1 MSDCLLQLEAGLR
14 RAVEERRYTDI
25 QEAATEFCEQAL
37 AEWRGL
43 PGDDPRARQ
52 VFDQFLGVIQW
63 ARQMLCIDRAK
74 LTDQLRRAHLT
85 NRYLAVR
92 ASLSHLHVDI

>member
-1 MSDCLLQLEAGLR
+1 MSGHLLQLEASLR
-14 RAVEERRYTDI
+14 HAVEERRYPDI

-37 AEWRGL
+37 AEWRAL

-52 VFDQFLGVIQW
+52 VFAQFHSVIEW

-74 LTDQLRRAHLT
+74 LASELRRAILT
-85 NRYLAVR
+85 NRYLTTQ
-92 ASLSHLHVDI
+92 ASVSRLRFDI